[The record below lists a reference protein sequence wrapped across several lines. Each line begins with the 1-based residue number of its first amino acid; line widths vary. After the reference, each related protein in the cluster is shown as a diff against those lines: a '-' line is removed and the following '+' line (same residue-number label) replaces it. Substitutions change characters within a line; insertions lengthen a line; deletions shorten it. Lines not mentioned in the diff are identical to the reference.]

1 MANRI
6 DNVKNN
12 STDDKLA
19 AAVAELTKQKLP
31 KPLYKTFLFWLT
43 LLVGASLAGSATRAY
58 RFWQEA
64 DANLPDV
71 STALTF
77 ERTGTITIK
86 ADDGSVLQKIGPA
99 TQEYLEYDDIP
110 DTLIQG
116 FIASEDRRFYEHKG
130 IDYKGIARA
139 INSNLRNRD
148 LVEGA
153 STITQQL
160 ARIVFLDQD
169 RSFQRK
175 FREALLANK
184 LEEELGKE
192 QILER
197 YLNLVYLGAGAYGV
211 ADAAWIYF
219 GKSVEELTVSEIAL
233 IAGMA
238 PAPSVYSPL
247 VDEAAARQQR
257 DKVISR
263 MLENGVISQA
273 QADTAYQSE
282 VATTPNEPKFLYSE
296 FPYFTIYV
304 QKQLPQ
310 LISEDKIEA
319 GGLVVETSLKPKWQ
333 RSAETTLEEVL
344 EEYGGWQGFEQGSIV
359 AMNPKTG
366 QVHAMV
372 GGTDFEESQFNRVTQ
387 AQRQPGSTFKAFVYS
402 TAIAS
407 GISPYKGYVDARY
420 VVDGYEPENYGKSY
434 SGNVELR
441 RALASSIN
449 IVAVK
454 VLVEVGFEPV
464 IAMAKRMGIKSDL
477 LAAYSLAL
485 GSSEVNLLEL
495 TNAYGSL
502 AAKGKHVEAHGIER
516 ITTRSGEVLYEFEDE
531 PKQALDPDSAAIM
544 AWMMRSVVE
553 GGTGSNAYISGRQI
567 AGKTGTSEKNRDLW
581 FIGFTP
587 QLVVG
592 VWFGNDDSSPTRG
605 ASSTAAY
612 AWRKFVAQFIED
624 LPVEKFPELPR
635 LSGRKGSIEA
645 KPVKPGKV
653 TAEKAGRNSTRES
666 SQPQSQPWRSEPAA
680 APDPAP
686 VASPRPAAAPRP
698 RTSQPSQPA
707 PAPSGGGP
715 ATAPAPAPV
724 PSTPAPTPEVISA
737 PAPAEPAPVPDI
749 PASVPEPAPAAP
761 APAAPAP
768 VAPAPAAPAPVAPAP
783 VAPAPVAPAPAA
795 PAPVAPAPAPIDS
808 APPAE

>member
-6 DNVKNN
+6 SKIKNDGA
-12 STDDKLA
+12 DDRLTEA
-19 AAVAELTKQKLP
+19 IAELTKPKSP
-31 KPLYKTFLFWLT
+31 KPLYRSLLFWLA
-43 LLVGASLAGSATRAY
+43 LLTGAGIAGPAARGY

-64 DANLPDV
+64 NANLPDV
-71 STALTF
+71 SNALNF

-86 ADDGSVLQKIGPA
+86 ADNGSILQKVGPA
-99 TQEYLEYDDIP
+99 TQENLEYDEIP
-110 DTLIQG
+110 DTLVQG
-116 FIASEDRRFYEHKG
+116 FIASEDRRFYEHAG

-139 INSNLRNRD
+139 AYSNVRNRE

-153 STITQQL
+153 STITQQV
-160 ARIVFLDQD
+160 ARIIFLDQD

-175 FREALLANK
+175 FREALLAQK
-184 LEEELGKE
+184 LEKELGKE
-192 QILER
+192 KILER

-219 GKSVEELTVSEIAL
+219 GKTVEELTVSEIAL

-247 VDEAAARQQR
+247 VDEEAAREQR

-263 MLENGVISQA
+263 MLENGVISQG
-273 QADTAYQSE
+273 QATTAYRSD

-304 QKQLPQ
+304 QKKLPE
-310 LISEDKIEA
+310 LISQETIEA
-319 GGLVVETSLKPKWQ
+319 GGLVVETSLQPQWQ

-344 EEYGGWQGFEQGSIV
+344 EEYGKWQRFEQGSIV
-359 AMNPKTG
+359 ALNPKTG
-366 QVHAMV
+366 QIHAMV

-402 TAIAS
+402 AAIAS
-407 GISPYKGYVDARY
+407 GKSPYKDYVDARY
-420 VVDGYEPENYGKSY
+420 VVDGYEPKNYGETF

-464 IAMAKRMGIKSDL
+464 INLAKRMGIKSDL
-477 LAAYSLAL
+477 LPAYSLAL

-495 TNAYGSL
+495 TNAYGAL
-502 AAKGKHVEAHGIER
+502 AAEGKHVEAHGIKR
-516 ITTRSGEVLYEFEDE
+516 ITNRSGEVLYEFSDE
-531 PKQALDPDSAAIM
+531 SKQALDKDSAAIM

-553 GGTGSNAYISGRQI
+553 GGTGSNAYISGRQV

-587 QLVVG
+587 NLVVG

-612 AWRKFVAQFIED
+612 AWRKFVSQFIEE

-635 LSGRKGSIEA
+635 LSGREGSIEA

-653 TAEKAGRNSTRES
+653 IAEKAGSSRSSNEDASRETNAAPASSQRTESEAARPNPQPRPEPRREASPVRES
-666 SQPQSQPWRSEPAA
+666 
-680 APDPAP
+680 
-686 VASPRPAAAPRP
+686 
-698 RTSQPSQPA
+698 PSA
-707 PAPSGGGP
+707 
-715 ATAPAPAPV
+715 APAPAPA
-724 PSTPAPTPEVISA
+724 PTTPAPAPIPAEA
-737 PAPAEPAPVPDI
+737 DPAPSIEDLLPPVEP
-749 PASVPEPAPAAP
+749 PAPAAP
-761 APAAPAP
+761 EAPIS
-768 VAPAPAAPAPVAPAP
+768 
-783 VAPAPVAPAPAA
+783 APAPAA
-795 PAPVAPAPAPIDS
+795 PAPVAPAPAPP
-808 APPAE
+808 APAPAPAAPTPAEVSAE

>member
-1 MANRI
+1 MANWIGR
-6 DNVKNN
+6 VKR
-12 STDDKLA
+12 DRRKP
-19 AAVAELTKQKLP
+19 AAVATARVIKQKQP
-31 KPLYKTFLFWLT
+31 KPLYQSFLFWLT
-43 LLVGASLAGSATRAY
+43 LLVGAGIAGPVTRGY

-71 STALTF
+71 SDALTF
-77 ERTGTITIK
+77 ARTGTITIK
-86 ADDGSVLQKIGPA
+86 ADDNSVLQKIGPA
-99 TQEYLEYDDIP
+99 TQEYLEYDKIP
-110 DTLIQG
+110 DTLVQG
-116 FIASEDRRFYEHKG
+116 FIASEDRRFYEHNG

-139 INSNLRNRD
+139 INSNLRNRQ

-153 STITQQL
+153 STITQQV
-160 ARIVFLDQD
+160 ARIIFLDQD

-175 FREALLANK
+175 FREALLAYK
-184 LEEELGKE
+184 LEKELGKE
-192 QILER
+192 KILER

-238 PAPSVYSPL
+238 PAPSFYSPL
-247 VDEAAARQQR
+247 VDEEAARQQR

-263 MLENGVISQA
+263 MLANGVISQA
-273 QADTAYQSE
+273 QANTAYRSE

-304 QKQLPQ
+304 QKQLPK
-310 LISEDKIEA
+310 LISQEDIEA
-319 GGLVVETSLKPKWQ
+319 GGLVVETTLKPQWQ
-333 RSAETTLEEVL
+333 RAAETTLEEVL
-344 EEYGGWQGFEQGSIV
+344 EEYGTWQRFEQGSIV
-359 AMNPKTG
+359 ALNPKTG

-402 TAIAS
+402 AAIAS
-407 GISPYKGYVDARY
+407 GMSPYKDYVDARY
-420 VVDGYEPENYGKSY
+420 VVDGYEPKNYGERF

-441 RALASSIN
+441 KALASSIN

-454 VLVEVGFEPV
+454 VLVDIGFEPV
-464 IAMAKRMGIKSDL
+464 IDLAKRMGIKSDL
-477 LAAYSLAL
+477 LPAYSLAL

-495 TNAYGSL
+495 TSAYGTL
-502 AAKGKHVEAHGIER
+502 AANGKHIDSHGIKR
-516 ITTRSGEVLYEFEDE
+516 ITNRAGEVLYEFLDE
-531 PKQALDPDSAAIM
+531 PETAIDEDSAAIM
-544 AWMMRSVVE
+544 TWMMRSVVE

-605 ASSTAAY
+605 ASSTAAH
-612 AWRKFVAQFIED
+612 AWQEFVSQFIDD

-635 LSGRKGSIEA
+635 LSGREGSIEA
-645 KPVKPGKV
+645 KPIKPGKV
-653 TAEKAGRNSTRES
+653 VADKAGSRSS
-666 SQPQSQPWRSEPAA
+666 SQSESPAPPPQRSEPV
-680 APDPAP
+680 APDPVPTPAP
-686 VASPRPAAAPRP
+686 TAATEPAPTSRPTPA
-698 RTSQPSQPA
+698 TSGGRSVSAPA
-707 PAPSGGGP
+707 PAPTS
-715 ATAPAPAPV
+715 AAPAPAPV
-724 PSTPAPTPEVISA
+724 A
-737 PAPAEPAPVPDI
+737 PAPAPAAPIAPAPVEPAPPV
-749 PASVPEPAPAAP
+749 AAP

-768 VAPAPAAPAPVAPAP
+768 P
-783 VAPAPVAPAPAA
+783 VAPAPVAPAPA
-795 PAPVAPAPAPIDS
+795 PVAPAPVDS

>member
-1 MANRI
+1 MANWIGKVR
-6 DNVKNN
+6 NGEARGR
-12 STDDKLA
+12 SATSAPAL
-19 AAVAELTKQKLP
+19 EQQQP
-31 KPLYKTFLFWLT
+31 KPLYKSFVFWLA
-43 LLVGASLAGSATRAY
+43 LLVGASVAGPVTRGY

-71 STALTF
+71 SDALTF

-110 DTLIQG
+110 NTLVEG
-116 FIASEDRRFYEHKG
+116 FIASEDRRFYEHQG

-139 INSNLRNRD
+139 VYSNLRNRE

-153 STITQQL
+153 STITQQV

-175 FREALLANK
+175 FREALLANN
-184 LEEELGKE
+184 LEQKLGKE
-192 QILER
+192 KILER

-219 GKSVEELTVSEIAL
+219 GKTVEELTVSEIAL

-238 PAPSVYSPL
+238 PAPSLYSPL
-247 VDEAAARQQR
+247 VDEEAARIQR

-263 MLENGVISQA
+263 MLENGVISQG
-273 QADTAYQSE
+273 QASTAYGSD

-304 QKQLPQ
+304 QKKLPE
-310 LISEDKIEA
+310 LISQDEIEA
-319 GGLVVETSLKPKWQ
+319 GGLVVETSLNPKWQ
-333 RSAETTLEEVL
+333 RMAETTLEDVL
-344 EEYGGWQGFEQGSIV
+344 EEYSSWQRFEQGSIV
-359 AMNPKTG
+359 ALNPKTG

-372 GGTDFEESQFNRVTQ
+372 GGTDFEDSQFNRVTQ
-387 AQRQPGSTFKAFVYS
+387 AQRQPGSTFKAFVYGA
-402 TAIAS
+402 AIAS
-407 GISPYKGYVDARY
+407 GMSPYKDYVDARY
-420 VVDGYEPENYGKSY
+420 VVDGYEPENYGKNY

-441 RALASSIN
+441 RALSSSIN

-454 VLVEVGFEPV
+454 VLVDIGFEPV
-464 IAMAKRMGIKSDL
+464 IAMAERMGIKSDL
-477 LAAYSLAL
+477 LPAYSLAL

-495 TNAYGSL
+495 TSAYGTF
-502 AAKGKHVEAHGIER
+502 AAEGKHVEAHGIER
-516 ITTRSGEVLYEFEDE
+516 ITNRSGEVLYEFADE
-531 PKQALDPDSAAIM
+531 PEQAIDKDSAAIM
-544 AWMMRSVVE
+544 SWMMRSVVE
-553 GGTGSNAYISGRQI
+553 GGTGSNAYIRGRQI

-612 AWRKFVAQFIED
+612 AWREFVSQFIDD

-635 LSGRKGSIEA
+635 LSGREGSIEA

-653 TAEKAGRNSTRES
+653 VAEKAGRGS
-666 SQPQSQPWRSEPAA
+666 SSRNEAPRQEPAPRRSEPRQATSS
-680 APDPAP
+680 PAP
-686 VASPRPAAAPRP
+686 EPQAPRQADP
-698 RTSQPSQPA
+698 QPSPSWTPEPA
-707 PAPSGGGP
+707 PA
-715 ATAPAPAPV
+715 
-724 PSTPAPTPEVISA
+724 
-737 PAPAEPAPVPDI
+737 
-749 PASVPEPAPAAP
+749 PAPAAP
-761 APAAPAP
+761 APAPAPAEPVANPVTPSAPAAEAPPPEPAVAPPPPEP
-768 VAPAPAAPAPVAPAP
+768 VAPAPPAPVAAPAPAP
-783 VAPAPVAPAPAA
+783 APAPAA
-795 PAPVAPAPAPIDS
+795 APAPAPVDLGS
-808 APPAE
+808 ADE

>member
-1 MANRI
+1 MANWI
-6 DNVKNN
+6 AKVK
-12 STDDKLA
+12 SGGAKGKSSA
-19 AAVAELTKQKLP
+19 AAVAKQRQP
-31 KPLYKTFLFWLT
+31 KPLYQSFVFWLA
-43 LLVGASLAGSATRAY
+43 LFVGAGLAGPITRGY

-64 DANLPDV
+64 NANLPDV
-71 STALTF
+71 SDALTF

-86 ADDGSVLQKIGPA
+86 ADDGGVLQKIGPA

-110 DTLIQG
+110 DTLIEA
-116 FIASEDRRFYEHKG
+116 FIAAEDRRFYEHAG

-139 INSNLRNRD
+139 IYSNLRNRE

-153 STITQQL
+153 STITQQV

-184 LEEELGKE
+184 LEKELGKE
-192 QILER
+192 KILER

-238 PAPSVYSPL
+238 PAPSFYSPL
-247 VDEAAARQQR
+247 VNEEAAREQR

-263 MLENGVISQA
+263 MLANGVISQG
-273 QADTAYQSE
+273 QASTAYQSD

-304 QKQLPQ
+304 QKRLPELVSQ
-310 LISEDKIEA
+310 EEIES

-333 RSAETTLEEVL
+333 RAAETTLEEVL
-344 EEYGGWQGFEQGSIV
+344 EEYSRWQRFEQGSIV
-359 AMNPKTG
+359 ALNPKTG

-387 AQRQPGSTFKAFVYS
+387 GQRQPGSTFKAFVYS

-420 VVDGYEPENYGKSY
+420 VVDGYEPENYGKNY
-434 SGNVELR
+434 RGNVELKQ
-441 RALASSIN
+441 ALSSSIN

-477 LAAYSLAL
+477 LPAYSLAL
-485 GSSEVNLLEL
+485 GASEVNLLEL
-495 TNAYGSL
+495 TSAYGAF
-502 AAKGKHVEAHGIER
+502 AAEGKHVDAHGIKR
-516 ITTRSGEVLYEFEDE
+516 ITNRSGEVLYEFADDAEQAIDE
-531 PKQALDPDSAAIM
+531 DSAAIM

-553 GGTGSNAYISGRQI
+553 GGTGSNAYIRGRQI

-581 FIGFTP
+581 FVGFTP

-612 AWRKFVAQFIED
+612 AWRKFVSQFIED

-653 TAEKAGRNSTRES
+653 IAEKAGRRS
-666 SQPQSQPWRSEPAA
+666 SSDETPRRQDSSPAPRSSSSPPAASEPAPQA
-680 APDPAP
+680 APSRDE
-686 VASPRPAAAPRP
+686 
-698 RTSQPSQPA
+698 SQP
-707 PAPSGGGP
+707 PSSP
-715 ATAPAPAPV
+715 LPRQSAEPAPAPAPV
-724 PSTPAPTPEVISA
+724 A
-737 PAPAEPAPVPDI
+737 PAPAPEQSVPAAPLPETPVPAPV
-749 PASVPEPAPAAP
+749 APAP

-768 VAPAPAAPAPVAPAP
+768 VAPAAPAPA
-783 VAPAPVAPAPAA
+783 AA
-795 PAPVAPAPAPIDS
+795 PAPVAPAPAPAPAPVDPG
-808 APPAE
+808 PPAE

>member
-1 MANRI
+1 MANWIGKVRS
-6 DNVKNN
+6 NQGRPARVGA
-12 STDDKLA
+12 TR
-19 AAVAELTKQKLP
+19 VVKQKQP
-31 KPLYKTFLFWLT
+31 KPLYKSILFWLT
-43 LLVGASLAGSATRAY
+43 LIVGAGIAGPATRGY
-58 RFWQEA
+58 RFWQDVE
-64 DANLPDV
+64 ANLPDV
-71 STALTF
+71 SNALTF

-99 TQEYLEYDDIP
+99 TQEYLEYDEIP
-110 DTLIQG
+110 DTIVQG
-116 FIASEDRRFYEHKG
+116 FIASEDRRFYEHNG

-139 INSNLRNRD
+139 INSNLRNRE

-153 STITQQL
+153 STITQQV
-160 ARIVFLDQD
+160 ARIIFLDQD

-184 LEEELGKE
+184 LEKELGKE
-192 QILER
+192 KILER

-219 GKSVEELTVSEIAL
+219 GKTVEELTVAEIAL

-238 PAPSVYSPL
+238 PAPSLYSPL
-247 VDEAAARQQR
+247 VDEEAARQQR

-263 MLENGVISQA
+263 MLENGVISQG
-273 QADTAYQSE
+273 QASTAYQSD

-310 LISEDKIEA
+310 LISQEDIEA
-319 GGLVVETSLKPKWQ
+319 GGLTVETSLKPKWQ
-333 RSAETTLEEVL
+333 RAAETTLEDVL
-344 EEYGGWQGFEQGSIV
+344 EEYGDWQRFEQGSIV

-366 QVHAMV
+366 HVHAMV

-402 TAIAS
+402 AAIAS
-407 GISPYKGYVDARY
+407 GMSPYKDYVDARY
-420 VVDGYEPENYGKSY
+420 VVDGYEPKNYGERF

-464 IAMAKRMGIKSDL
+464 IALAERMGIKSDL
-477 LAAYSLAL
+477 LPAYSLAL

-495 TNAYGSL
+495 TNAYGTL
-502 AAKGKHVEAHGIER
+502 AAEGRHMDAHGIKR
-516 ITTRSGEVLYEFEDE
+516 ITNRSGEVLYEFAGEPEQAIDE
-531 PKQALDPDSAAIM
+531 DSAAIVT
-544 AWMMRSVVE
+544 WMMRSVVE
-553 GGTGSNAYISGRQI
+553 GGTGSNAYIGGRQI

-581 FIGFTP
+581 FVGFTP

-612 AWRKFVAQFIED
+612 AWREFVSQFIDE

-635 LSGRKGSIEA
+635 LSGREGSIEA

-653 TAEKAGRNSTRES
+653 VADKAGS
-666 SQPQSQPWRSEPAA
+666 SRSEQSEAPASPPPQRSEP
-680 APDPAP
+680 
-686 VASPRPAAAPRP
+686 VAES
-698 RTSQPSQPA
+698 
-707 PAPSGGGP
+707 
-715 ATAPAPAPV
+715 
-724 PSTPAPTPEVISA
+724 
-737 PAPAEPAPVPDI
+737 EPAPVPAASSQSEPR
-749 PASVPEPAPAAP
+749 PAIIDRQAPSP
-761 APAAPAP
+761 APAP
-768 VAPAPAAPAPVAPAP
+768 VAPAPAPAAAAPAPVAPAAAPEVPVAP

-795 PAPVAPAPAPIDS
+795 PAPAAPAAPAPAAPAPAPVAPAPLDPAPS
-808 APPAE
+808 AE

>member
-1 MANRI
+1 MANWI
-6 DNVKNN
+6 GKVKND
-12 STDDKLA
+12 SADDKLA
-19 AAVAELTKQKLP
+19 TAVATLTKQKLP
-31 KPLYKTFLFWLT
+31 KPLHRSLLFWLT
-43 LLVGASLAGSATRAY
+43 LVMGAGLAGPVTRGY

-71 STALTF
+71 ADALTF
-77 ERTGTITIK
+77 ARTGTITIK

-110 DTLIQG
+110 DTLVQG
-116 FIASEDRRFYEHKG
+116 FIASEDRRFYEHNG

-139 INSNLRNRD
+139 INSNLRNRE

-153 STITQQL
+153 STITQQV
-160 ARIVFLDQD
+160 ARIIFLDQD

-184 LEEELGKE
+184 LEQELGKE
-192 QILER
+192 KILER

-247 VDEAAARQQR
+247 VDEEAARQQR

-273 QADTAYQSE
+273 QADTAYGSE

-310 LISEDKIEA
+310 LISQDEIEA

-333 RSAETTLEEVL
+333 RAAETTLEDVL
-344 EEYGGWQGFEQGSIV
+344 EEYSSWQGFEQGSIV
-359 AMNPKTG
+359 ALNPKTG

-407 GISPYKGYVDARY
+407 GISPYKDYVDARY
-420 VVDGYEPENYGKSY
+420 VVDGYEPENYGKNY

-477 LAAYSLAL
+477 LPAYSLAL
-485 GSSEVNLLEL
+485 GTSEVNLLEL
-495 TNAYGSL
+495 TSAYGSF
-502 AAKGKHVEAHGIER
+502 AANGKHVDAHGIKR
-516 ITTRSGEVLYEFEDE
+516 ITNRAGDVLYEFTEEPQQAIDE
-531 PKQALDPDSAAIM
+531 DSAAIM
-544 AWMMRSVVE
+544 SWMMRSVVE

-581 FIGFTP
+581 FVGFTP

-612 AWRKFVAQFIED
+612 AWREFVSQFVDD

-653 TAEKAGRNSTRES
+653 VAEKAGSRTSSES
-666 SQPQSQPWRSEPAA
+666 QAQPQPQRSEPAA
-680 APDPAP
+680 PAEPAAAASPSPAP
-686 VASPRPAAAPRP
+686 VAE
-698 RTSQPSQPA
+698 
-707 PAPSGGGP
+707 PAPSQSRP
-715 ATAPAPAPV
+715 EPQRSEPVAAPAPAP
-724 PSTPAPTPEVISA
+724 APTVSA
-737 PAPAEPAPVPDI
+737 PAPVAPT
-749 PASVPEPAPAAP
+749 PAPAPIDP
-761 APAAPAP
+761 APIPEEP
-768 VAPAPAAPAPVAPAP
+768 VAPAPAAVPAPV
-783 VAPAPVAPAPAA
+783 AA
-795 PAPVAPAPAPIDS
+795 PAPVAPAPAPAPVAPAPAPVDS
-808 APPAE
+808 EPLAE

>member
-1 MANRI
+1 MANWI
-6 DNVKNN
+6 GKVKNHEAKGEP
-12 STDDKLA
+12 SKVLLGQGTQ
-19 AAVAELTKQKLP
+19 QKLP
-31 KPLYKTFLFWLT
+31 KPIYKSFLFWLA
-43 LLVGASLAGSATRAY
+43 LLVGAGVAGPVTRGY

-64 DANLPDV
+64 EANLPNISD
-71 STALTF
+71 ALTF

-86 ADDGSVLQKIGPA
+86 DDNGGVLQKIGPA

-116 FIASEDRRFYEHKG
+116 FIASEDRRFYEHQG

-139 INSNLRNRD
+139 VYSNLRNRE

-153 STITQQL
+153 STITQQV

-184 LEEELGKE
+184 LEKELGKE
-192 QILER
+192 KILER

-219 GKSVEELTVSEIAL
+219 GKSVEDLTVSEIAL

-238 PAPSVYSPL
+238 PAPSLYSPL
-247 VDEAAARQQR
+247 VNEEAAREQR

-273 QADTAYQSE
+273 QATTAYRSD

-310 LISEDKIEA
+310 LISQEEIEA
-319 GGLVVETSLKPKWQ
+319 GGLTVETSLKPKWQ
-333 RSAETTLEEVL
+333 RAAESTLEEVL
-344 EEYGGWQGFEQGSIV
+344 EEYGNWQRFQQGSIV
-359 AMNPKTG
+359 ALNPKTG
-366 QVHAMV
+366 HVHAMV

-387 AQRQPGSTFKAFVYS
+387 AQRQPGSTFKAFVYGA
-402 TAIAS
+402 AIAS
-407 GISPYKGYVDARY
+407 GTSPYKGYVDARY
-420 VVDGYEPENYGKSY
+420 VVDGYEPENYGKNY

-464 IAMAKRMGIKSDL
+464 VALAQRMGIKSDL
-477 LAAYSLAL
+477 LPAYSLAL

-495 TNAYGSL
+495 TSAYGSF

-516 ITTRSGEVLYEFEDE
+516 ITNRAGEVLYEFNDE
-531 PKQALDPDSAAIM
+531 STQAIDEGSAAIM
-544 AWMMRSVVE
+544 TWMMRSVVE
-553 GGTGSNAYISGRQI
+553 GGTGSNAYLRGRQV

-581 FIGFTP
+581 FIGYTP

-612 AWRKFVAQFIED
+612 AWRKFVSQFIEE
-624 LPVEKFPELPR
+624 LPVEKFPDLPR

-653 TAEKAGRNSTRES
+653 VAEKAGSSRSSES
-666 SQPQSQPWRSEPAA
+666 EPDRSEPLPERRSEPEPAAPAA
-680 APDPAP
+680 APAPTATPRRSSPPPSAAPVTPAP
-686 VASPRPAAAPRP
+686 V
-698 RTSQPSQPA
+698 
-707 PAPSGGGP
+707 
-715 ATAPAPAPV
+715 APAPAPV
-724 PSTPAPTPEVISA
+724 SA
-737 PAPAEPAPVPDI
+737 PAPVTTSSPPPVSAPEPVAPV
-749 PASVPEPAPAAP
+749 AAPEPVAPVAAP
-761 APAAPAP
+761 EPVAPPVPATPAP
-768 VAPAPAAPAPVAPAP
+768 VAPAPAAPAPATPAPAP
-783 VAPAPVAPAPAA
+783 V
-795 PAPVAPAPAPIDS
+795 DS
-808 APPAE
+808 GTVPE

>member
-1 MANRI
+1 MANWI
-6 DNVKNN
+6 GKVKND
-12 STDDKLA
+12 SADDKLA
-19 AAVAELTKQKLP
+19 AAVAQLTKQKLP
-31 KPLYKTFLFWLT
+31 KPIYKSALFWLT
-43 LLVGASLAGSATRAY
+43 LLMGACLAGSMARGY
-58 RFWQEA
+58 RFWKEA
-64 DANLPDV
+64 EANLPDV
-71 STALTF
+71 SEALTF

-86 ADDGSVLQKIGPA
+86 ADSGSILQKLGPA
-99 TQEYLEYDDIP
+99 TQEPLEYDEIP

-116 FIASEDRRFYEHKG
+116 FIAAEDRRFYEHSG

-139 INSNLRNRD
+139 VYSNVRNRE

-153 STITQQL
+153 STITQQV
-160 ARIVFLDQD
+160 ARIIFLDQD

-192 QILER
+192 KILEL
-197 YLNLVYLGAGAYGV
+197 YLNLVYLGESAYGV
-211 ADAAWIYF
+211 ADAAWVYF

-238 PAPSVYSPL
+238 PAPSLYSPL
-247 VDEAAARQQR
+247 VNADAARQQR

-282 VATTPNEPKFLYSE
+282 VATTPNRPKFLYSE

-310 LISEDKIEA
+310 LISQEDIEA
-319 GGLVVETSLKPKWQ
+319 GGLIVETSLKPKWQ
-333 RSAETTLEEVL
+333 RAAESTLEEVL
-344 EEYGGWQGFEQGSIV
+344 EEYGSWQRFQQGSIV
-359 AMNPKTG
+359 AINPKTG
-366 QVHAMV
+366 HVHAMV

-387 AQRQPGSTFKAFVYS
+387 AQRQPGSTFKSFVYG
-402 TAIAS
+402 AAVAS
-407 GISPYKGYVDARY
+407 GVSPYKSYVDARY
-420 VVDGYEPENYGKSY
+420 VVDGYEPENYGGKKY

-464 IAMAKRMGIKSDL
+464 IAMAQRMGIKSDL
-477 LAAYSLAL
+477 LPAYSLAL
-485 GSSEVNLLEL
+485 GTSEVNLLEL
-495 TNAYGSL
+495 TSAYGAF
-502 AAKGKHVEAHGIER
+502 AAKGKHVEAHGIKR
-516 ITTRSGEVLYEFEDE
+516 ITNRAGEVLYEFTDE
-531 PKQALDPDSAAIM
+531 PEPAIDEGSAAIM

-553 GGTGSNAYISGRQI
+553 GGTGSNAYLSGRQV
-567 AGKTGTSEKNRDLW
+567 AGKTGTSEKNRDMW

-592 VWFGNDDSSPTRG
+592 VWFGNDDDSPTRG

-612 AWRKFVAQFIED
+612 AWRKFVSQFIEE
-624 LPVEKFPELPR
+624 LPVEKFPDLPR

-653 TAEKAGRNSTRES
+653 VADKVGSSSDQPAQSQSESES
-666 SQPQSQPWRSEPAA
+666 SSATRSAPTQETSSPASAPIAPRQSRPSSSPTAPAA
-680 APDPAP
+680 I
-686 VASPRPAAAPRP
+686 SR
-698 RTSQPSQPA
+698 PA
-707 PAPSGGGP
+707 PAPVS
-715 ATAPAPAPV
+715 APAPAPV
-724 PSTPAPTPEVISA
+724 LDPDPVTSA
-737 PAPAEPAPVPDI
+737 PAPGVAP
-749 PASVPEPAPAAP
+749 E
-761 APAAPAP
+761 P
-768 VAPAPAAPAPVAPAP
+768 VAPAPTVSEPVLEQPGSVVPEPVAPAP
-783 VAPAPVAPAPAA
+783 TVSEPVLSPAPPAPAP
-795 PAPVAPAPAPIDS
+795 APAPAPIDS
-808 APPAE
+808 STAAE

>member
-1 MANRI
+1 MANWI
-6 DNVKNN
+6 GKIKN
-12 STDDKLA
+12 DGADKRLTA
-19 AAVAELTKQKLP
+19 AIAELKQQKTP
-31 KPLYKTFLFWLT
+31 KPLYRSILFWLT
-43 LLVGASLAGSATRAY
+43 LLVGAGIAGSATRGY

-64 DANLPDV
+64 NANLPDV
-71 STALTF
+71 SNALTF

-110 DTLIQG
+110 DTLVQG
-116 FIASEDRRFYEHKG
+116 FIASEDRRFYDHGG

-139 INSNLRNRD
+139 VYSNVRNRD

-153 STITQQL
+153 STITQQV
-160 ARIVFLDQD
+160 ARIIFLDQD

-175 FREALLANK
+175 FREALLAQK
-184 LEEELGKE
+184 LEKELGKE
-192 QILER
+192 KILER

-219 GKSVEELTVSEIAL
+219 GKAVEELTVAEIAL

-247 VDEAAARQQR
+247 VDEDAAREQR
-257 DKVISR
+257 DKVVSR

-273 QADTAYQSE
+273 QATTAYRSD

-304 QKQLPQ
+304 QKKLPE
-310 LISEDKIEA
+310 LISQDAIEA
-319 GGLVVETSLKPKWQ
+319 GGLIVETSLEPKWQ

-344 EEYGGWQGFEQGSIV
+344 EEYGRWQRFEQGSIV
-359 AMNPKTG
+359 ALNPKTG
-366 QVHAMV
+366 QIHAMV

-402 TAIAS
+402 AAIAS
-407 GISPYKGYVDARY
+407 GLSPYKGYVDARY
-420 VVDGYEPENYGKSY
+420 VVDGYEPKNYGGKF

-441 RALASSIN
+441 RALSSSIN

-464 IAMAKRMGIKSDL
+464 IELAKRMGIKSDL
-477 LAAYSLAL
+477 LPAYSLAL
-485 GSSEVNLLEL
+485 GSSEVNLLEI
-495 TNAYGSL
+495 TNAYGAI
-502 AAKGKHVEAHGIER
+502 AAEGKHVDAHGITR
-516 ITTRSGEVLYEFEDE
+516 ITNRSGKVLYEFSDE
-531 PKQALDPDSAAIM
+531 PEQAIDQDSAAIM

-587 QLVVG
+587 DLVVG

-612 AWRKFVAQFIED
+612 AWRKFVEQFIED

-635 LSGRKGSIEA
+635 LSGREGSIEA

-653 TAEKAGRNSTRES
+653 IAEKAGS
-666 SQPQSQPWRSEPAA
+666 SRRSSDSAPRQSAPEPAPQPRRA
-680 APDPAP
+680 EEPAPQPRADPAP
-686 VASPRPAAAPRP
+686 RRSTPPPVRQEPV
-698 RTSQPSQPA
+698 TPA
-707 PAPSGGGP
+707 PAPTPTSP
-715 ATAPAPAPV
+715 APAPIPAEPAPEPIFADPPAPAAPSEPVAPAPPVAAPAPIEPAPVFEPAPAPPAPAPAP
-724 PSTPAPTPEVISA
+724 PAPIA
-737 PAPAEPAPVPDI
+737 P
-749 PASVPEPAPAAP
+749 AP

-768 VAPAPAAPAPVAPAP
+768 VDADV
-783 VAPAPVAPAPAA
+783 
-795 PAPVAPAPAPIDS
+795 S
-808 APPAE
+808 AE

>member
-1 MANRI
+1 MANWI
-6 DNVKNN
+6 GKLKQYG
-12 STDDKLA
+12 STGKVPGSA
-19 AAVAELTKQKLP
+19 AASGVKENLP
-31 KPLYKTFLFWLT
+31 KPLYRTVLFWLT
-43 LLVGASLAGSATRAY
+43 LLVGVGLAGPLTRGY
-58 RFWQEA
+58 RFWLEA
-64 DANLPDV
+64 NAKLPDV
-71 STALTF
+71 SNALTF

-86 ADDGSVLQKIGPA
+86 DDNGSVLQKIGPA
-99 TQEYLEYDDIP
+99 TQEYLDFDDMP
-110 DTLIQG
+110 DTLVQG
-116 FIASEDRRFYEHKG
+116 FIAAEDRRFYEHAG

-139 INSNLRNRD
+139 MYSNLRNRD

-192 QILER
+192 KILER

-219 GKSVEELTVSEIAL
+219 GKSVEKLTVAEIAL

-238 PAPSVYSPL
+238 PAPSLYSPL
-247 VDEAAARQQR
+247 VDEEAARVQR

-263 MLENGVISQA
+263 MLENGVISESQA
-273 QADTAYQSE
+273 STAYQSD

-304 QKQLPQ
+304 QKQLPE
-310 LISEDKIEA
+310 LISADEIEA
-319 GGLVVETSLKPKWQ
+319 GGLIVETSLKPKWQ
-333 RSAETTLEEVL
+333 RAAETTLEEVL
-344 EEYGGWQGFEQGSIV
+344 EEYGGWQRFEQGSIV

-366 QVHAMV
+366 HVHAMV

-407 GISPYKGYVDARY
+407 GTSPYQNYVDARY
-420 VVDGYEPENYGKSY
+420 VVDGYEPENYGKNY
-434 SGNVELR
+434 RGNVELR
-441 RALASSIN
+441 QALASSIN

-477 LAAYSLAL
+477 LPAYSLAL
-485 GSSEVNLLEL
+485 GASEVNLLEL
-495 TNAYGSL
+495 TNAYGTF
-502 AAKGKHVEAHGIER
+502 AAKGKHVEAHGIKR
-516 ITTRSGEVLYEFEDE
+516 ITNRSGKVLYEFADE
-531 PKQALDPDSAAIM
+531 PKQAIDADSAAIM
-544 AWMMRSVVE
+544 AWMLRSVVE
-553 GGTGSNAYISGRQI
+553 GGTGSNAYISGRQV
-567 AGKTGTSEKNRDLW
+567 AGKTGTSEKNRDMW

-592 VWFGNDDSSPTRG
+592 IWFGNDDSSPTRG

-612 AWRKFVAQFIED
+612 AWRKFVSQFIEG
-624 LPVEKFPELPR
+624 LPVERFPELPR
-635 LSGRKGSIEA
+635 LSGRKGSIKA

-653 TAEKAGRNSTRES
+653 VADKAGSSSQTYSEEEEPSFRPES
-666 SQPQSQPWRSEPAA
+666 SGS
-680 APDPAP
+680 
-686 VASPRPAAAPRP
+686 SP
-698 RTSQPSQPA
+698 
-707 PAPSGGGP
+707 
-715 ATAPAPAPV
+715 
-724 PSTPAPTPEVISA
+724 A
-737 PAPAEPAPVPDI
+737 PAPAEPAPAQPRSDE
-749 PASVPEPAPAAP
+749 PRFSEPQPNSSGSAPSEPAPSPDPIAAP
-761 APAAPAP
+761 APDVAPEPVAPSIPEP
-768 VAPAPAAPAPVAPAP
+768 VAPAPEPVAPAP
-783 VAPAPVAPAPAA
+783 A
-795 PAPVAPAPAPIDS
+795 PAPVAPAPAPAPVAPAPAPVDS
-808 APPAE
+808 GPPAE

>member
-1 MANRI
+1 MANWIGKVRQ
-6 DNVKNN
+6 NGSMGKVPRA
-12 STDDKLA
+12 SVTQG
-19 AAVAELTKQKLP
+19 VKQKRP
-31 KPLYKTFLFWLT
+31 KPLYKSFVFWLA
-43 LLVGASLAGSATRAY
+43 LLMGVGVAGPLTRAY

-64 DANLPDV
+64 DANLPIISD
-71 STALTF
+71 ALTF

-86 ADDGSVLQKIGPA
+86 DDNGSTLQKIGPA
-99 TQEYLEYDDIP
+99 TQEYLQYDDMP
-110 DTLIQG
+110 DTLVQG
-116 FIASEDRRFYEHKG
+116 FIASEDRRFYEHSG

-139 INSNLRNRD
+139 MYSNVRNRD

-192 QILER
+192 KILER

-219 GKSVEELTVSEIAL
+219 GKQVEELTVAEIAL

-238 PAPSVYSPL
+238 PAPSLYSPL
-247 VDEAAARQQR
+247 VNEEAAREQR

-263 MLENGVISQA
+263 MLENGVISESQA
-273 QADTAYQSE
+273 STAYQSD

-304 QKQLPQ
+304 QKQLPE
-310 LISEDKIEA
+310 LISADAIEA
-319 GGLVVETSLKPKWQ
+319 GGLIVETTLKPKWQ
-333 RSAETTLEEVL
+333 RAAETTLEDVL
-344 EEYGGWQGFEQGSIV
+344 EEYGGWQRFEQGSIV
-359 AMNPKTG
+359 ALNPKTG

-387 AQRQPGSTFKAFVYS
+387 AQRQPGSTFKAFVYGA
-402 TAIAS
+402 AIAS
-407 GISPYKGYVDARY
+407 GMSPYKDYVDARY
-420 VVDGYEPENYGKSY
+420 VVDGYEPKNYGGKF

-454 VLVEVGFEPV
+454 VLIEVGFEPV
-464 IAMAKRMGIKSDL
+464 IAMAKRMGIQSDL
-477 LAAYSLAL
+477 LPAYSLAL

-495 TNAYGSL
+495 TNAYGTF
-502 AAKGKHVEAHGIER
+502 AAKGKHVDAHGIKR
-516 ITTRSGEVLYEFEDE
+516 ITNRAGEVLYEFADE
-531 PKQALDPDSAAIM
+531 PEQAIDADSAAIM
-544 AWMMRSVVE
+544 TWMMRSVVE
-553 GGTGSNAYISGRQI
+553 GGTGSNAYISGRQV
-567 AGKTGTSEKNRDLW
+567 AGKTGTSEKNRDMW

-612 AWRKFVAQFIED
+612 AWRQFVSQFIEG

-635 LSGRKGSIEA
+635 LSGREGSIKA

-653 TAEKAGRNSTRES
+653 VADKAGSSRSES
-666 SQPQSQPWRSEPAA
+666 SDPPPSRPERSEAADPAPE

-686 VASPRPAAAPRP
+686 AQPRQSEPTVRP
-698 RTSQPSQPA
+698 S
-707 PAPSGGGP
+707 
-715 ATAPAPAPV
+715 
-724 PSTPAPTPEVISA
+724 
-737 PAPAEPAPVPDI
+737 EP
-749 PASVPEPAPAAP
+749 PASSG
-761 APAAPAP
+761 PAP
-768 VAPAPAAPAPVAPAP
+768 VAPAPAPSSPSPDPIPTAPAPAPAPEPVAPAPPAPEPVAPAPAPPAPEP
-783 VAPAPVAPAPAA
+783 VAPAPVAPAPA
-795 PAPVAPAPAPIDS
+795 PVAPAPAPIES
-808 APPAE
+808 QPPAE

>member
-1 MANRI
+1 MANWI
-6 DNVKNN
+6 GKVKQNGPVG
-12 STDDKLA
+12 KA
-19 AAVAELTKQKLP
+19 PRAAVTQGVKQKRP
-31 KPLYKTFLFWLT
+31 KPLYKSFVFWLA
-43 LLVGASLAGSATRAY
+43 LLLGVGVAGPLTRGY

-64 DANLPDV
+64 DANLPDI
-71 STALTF
+71 SDALTF

-86 ADDGSVLQKIGPA
+86 DDNGSTLQKIGPA
-99 TQEYLEYDDIP
+99 TQEYLEYDDMP
-110 DTLIQG
+110 DTLVQG
-116 FIASEDRRFYEHKG
+116 FIASEDRRFYEHAG

-139 INSNLRNRD
+139 MYSNLRNRD

-184 LEEELGKE
+184 LEEDLGKE
-192 QILER
+192 KILER

-219 GKSVEELTVSEIAL
+219 GKPVEDLTVAEIAL

-238 PAPSVYSPL
+238 PAPSLYSPL
-247 VDEAAARQQR
+247 VNEEAAREQR

-263 MLENGVISQA
+263 MLENGVISESQA
-273 QADTAYQSE
+273 STAYQSD

-310 LISEDKIEA
+310 LISADEIEA
-319 GGLVVETSLKPKWQ
+319 GGLIVETTLKPKWQ
-333 RSAETTLEEVL
+333 RAAETTLEDVL
-344 EEYGGWQGFEQGSIV
+344 EEYGGWQRFEQGSIV
-359 AMNPKTG
+359 ALNPKTG
-366 QVHAMV
+366 HVHAMV

-402 TAIAS
+402 AAIAS
-407 GISPYKGYVDARY
+407 GMSPYKGYVDARY
-420 VVDGYEPENYGKSY
+420 IVDGYEPKNYGDGY
-434 SGNVELR
+434 SGNVELK

-464 IAMAKRMGIKSDL
+464 IAMAKRMGIQSDL
-477 LAAYSLAL
+477 LPAYSLAL
-485 GSSEVNLLEL
+485 GASEVNLLEL
-495 TNAYGSL
+495 TNAYGTF
-502 AAKGKHVEAHGIER
+502 AAKGKHVDAHGIKR
-516 ITTRSGEVLYEFEDE
+516 ITNRAGEVLYEFVDE
-531 PKQALDPDSAAIM
+531 PEQAIDADSAAIM
-544 AWMMRSVVE
+544 TWMMRSVVE
-553 GGTGSNAYISGRQI
+553 GGTGSNAYISGRQV
-567 AGKTGTSEKNRDLW
+567 AGKTGTSEKNRDMW
-581 FIGFTP
+581 FVGFTP

-612 AWRKFVAQFIED
+612 AWRQFVSQFIEG

-635 LSGRKGSIEA
+635 LSGRKGSIKA

-653 TAEKAGRNSTRES
+653 VADKAGRSRSES
-666 SQPQSQPWRSEPAA
+666 SDPPPTSRPERSE
-680 APDPAP
+680 
-686 VASPRPAAAPRP
+686 S
-698 RTSQPSQPA
+698 
-707 PAPSGGGP
+707 
-715 ATAPAPAPV
+715 
-724 PSTPAPTPEVISA
+724 E
-737 PAPAEPAPVPDI
+737 
-749 PASVPEPAPAAP
+749 AP
-761 APAAPAP
+761 APAASDPAPAQPRSSEPTVRQSEPSPSSGPAP
-768 VAPAPAAPAPVAPAP
+768 VAPAPAPSSPSPDPIPTAPAPAPAP
-783 VAPAPVAPAPAA
+783 APEPVAPAPAPAAPEPVAPAPAPAAPTA
-795 PAPVAPAPAPIDS
+795 PAPVAPAPAPI
-808 APPAE
+808 APAPAPIYSLPPPE